1 MHAGHRRAARW
12 SRTHPDIGRAFVRS
26 PSWHVVW
33 GIEPPPPAHR
43 TSMLHGGA
51 TVELVAGQAELGH
64 VSKRRSAMV
73 SASRTRARKRPAPVL
88 CARGSRPIA
97 PMGLA
102 RTPAN
107 DSLLPASG
115 HRSCDCAWPR
125 GRRYLKTGRRTAR
138 PSCAALAWR
147 FLARVRGPLCRA
159 SPGVQTGSP
168 VAVPTNAACFW
179 PTAIQRESQDKRM
192 ESRTVS
198 SAAINSRPWRLWR
211 CGLSFTAK
219 A

>member
-12 SRTHPDIGRAFVRS
+12 SRTHPDIGRAFVQS

-73 SASRTRARKRPAPVL
+73 SASRTRARNRPAPVL

-107 DSLLPASG
+107 GNGWRARCSLPAG
-115 HRSCDCAWPR
+115 TGAAIAR
-125 GRRYLKTGRRTAR
+125 GRAAGDISKPGAGRPARRAPHSHAVSWPVCGARYAELHPGFKQVRR
-138 PSCAALAWR
+138 
-147 FLARVRGPLCRA
+147 
-159 SPGVQTGSP
+159 
-168 VAVPTNAACFW
+168 
-179 PTAIQRESQDKRM
+179 
-192 ESRTVS
+192 
-198 SAAINSRPWRLWR
+198 
-211 CGLSFTAK
+211 
-219 A
+219 